1 MPFESGLTSAAD
13 KLFEGIRKAVCEGIS
28 HSRPDNVNGYQT
40 DEDFLWTD
48 MAQPFERLSIFCER
62 IAEPFEGLRF
72 WNVLKPET
80 TRWNDQIE
88 LVLPKH
94 CMNIV

>member
-40 DEDFLWTD
+40 DEDFL
-48 MAQPFERLSIFCER
+48 
-62 IAEPFEGLRF
+62 
-72 WNVLKPET
+72 
-80 TRWNDQIE
+80 
-88 LVLPKH
+88 
-94 CMNIV
+94 